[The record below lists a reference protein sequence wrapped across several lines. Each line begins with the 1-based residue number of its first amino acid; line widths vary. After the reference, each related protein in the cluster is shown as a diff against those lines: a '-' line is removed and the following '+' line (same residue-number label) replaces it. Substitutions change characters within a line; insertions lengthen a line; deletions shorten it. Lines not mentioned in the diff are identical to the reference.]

1 MVLTGTWVQ
10 DGVGGLE
17 DHATSG
23 LATCSDLTDFS
34 EPSQWLA
41 RVCHIDKSGN

>member
-17 DHATSG
+17 DHATLG
-23 LATCSDLTDFS
+23 LATWSGITDFS

-41 RVCHIDKSGN
+41 SLPHQ